1 MIKAIFWDNDGVLV
15 DTERLYFLATQQV
28 LASVGFN
35 LTKED
40 YVELFL
46 VQGKGAWHLV
56 EAMGISGTEIERLR
70 RERGEVYTRLLA
82 KNSSVVGGAEE
93 VLQSLHGKYV
103 MGIVTSSQKDH
114 FDLIHRSTGLL
125 QYIDFAITEGDVQRT
140 KPDPEPYLRAIE
152 RSGFRSEECLAVE
165 DSERGLTS
173 AKGAGLRCFVIPTDL
188 TKGREFARADGVLGK
203 IKDIL
208 TVV

>member
-35 LTKED
+35 LTREE

-56 EAMGISGTEIERLR
+56 EAMGISAAEIARLR
-70 RERGEVYTRLLA
+70 HERGEVYTRLLA
-82 KNSSVVGGAEE
+82 QNSGMIDGADE
-93 VLQSLHGKYV
+93 VLRSLHGKYK

-114 FDLIHRSTGLL
+114 FNLIHRSTGLL
-125 QYIDFAITEGDVQRT
+125 RYIDFAITEGDVTKT
-140 KPDPEPYLRAIE
+140 KPDAEPYLRAIE
-152 RSGFRSEECLAVE
+152 RSGFRSDECFAVE

-173 AKGAGLRCFVIPTDL
+173 AKGAGLKCYVIPTDL
-188 TKGREFARADGVLGK
+188 TKGCRFAKADGVLGN
-203 IKDIL
+203 IREIL
-208 TVV
+208 TVL

>member
-1 MIKAIFWDNDGVLV
+1 MTKAIFWDNDGVLV

-46 VQGKGAWHLV
+46 VQGKGAWHLI
-56 EAMGISGTEIERLR
+56 EAMGISATEIERLR

-82 KNSSVVGGAEE
+82 NDACMISGADE
-93 VLQSLHGKYV
+93 VLRSLHGKYM

-114 FDLIHRSTGLL
+114 FNLIHRSTGLL

-152 RSGFRSEECLAVE
+152 RSGYRSDECLAVE
-165 DSERGLTS
+165 DSERGLIS
-173 AKGAGLRCFVIPTDL
+173 AKGAGLKCYVIPTDL
-188 TKGREFARADGVLGK
+188 TRSSQFAKADRVLGN
-203 IKDIL
+203 IKEIL
-208 TVV
+208 TML

>member
-1 MIKAIFWDNDGVLV
+1 MTKAIFWDNDGVLV

-46 VQGKGAWHLV
+46 VQGKGAWHLI
-56 EAMGISGTEIERLR
+56 EAMGISATEIERLR

-82 KNSSVVGGAEE
+82 NDACMISGADE
-93 VLQSLHGKYV
+93 VLRSLHGKYM
-103 MGIVTSSQKDH
+103 MGIVTSSQEDH
-114 FDLIHRSTGLL
+114 FNLIHRSTGLL
-125 QYIDFAITEGDVQRT
+125 QYIDFAITEEDVQKT

-152 RSGFRSEECLAVE
+152 RSGYRSDECLAVE

-173 AKGAGLRCFVIPTDL
+173 AKGAGLKCYVIPTDL
-188 TKGREFARADGVLGK
+188 TRSSQFAKADRVLGN
-203 IKDIL
+203 IKEIL
-208 TVV
+208 TTL

>member
-28 LASVGFN
+28 LASVGFH
-35 LTKED
+35 LTRED

-56 EAMGISGTEIERLR
+56 EATGISAVEIGRLR
-70 RERGEVYTRLLA
+70 RERGEVYAQLLA
-82 KNSSVVGGAEE
+82 NDACVIPGADD
-93 VLQSLHGKYV
+93 VLRSLHGKYL

-114 FDLIHRSTGLL
+114 FNLIHRSTGLL

-152 RSGFRSEECLAVE
+152 RSGFRADECLAVE

-173 AKGAGLRCFVIPTDL
+173 AKGAGLRCYVIPTDL
-188 TKGREFARADGVLGK
+188 TRGSQFANADRVLAT
-203 IKDIL
+203 IKEIPGL
-208 TVV
+208 L